1 MCFHLNNNAPECESI
16 SNVLFIELMVCVQKP
31 VHQTKRHLSSTNC
44 LPHSPDLVQFIFMQ
58 SKIHLL
64 LISKIVLHATINAHQ
79 RVNCFCIEIVY
90 TIDWSIGLL
99 DVYGANEVH
108 AILASWTLSLSL
120 CIAFSHFWP
129 KIKTITAA
137 DAELCSIEWHHFMR
151 RNKSNNSTHHT
162 VVPKKAFSES
172 LQH

>member
-1 MCFHLNNNAPECESI
+1 MSFHLNNNAPECESI
-16 SNVLFIELMVCVQKP
+16 RNDLFIELMVCVQKP

-90 TIDWSIGLL
+90 TSIGQMGCLMYMEPMKCMQYL
-99 DVYGANEVH
+99 HHE
-108 AILASWTLSLSL
+108 LSLSL
-120 CIAFSHFWP
+120 SLYRFLSFLTKNQNNYRC
-129 KIKTITAA
+129 
-137 DAELCSIEWHHFMR
+137 R
-151 RNKSNNSTHHT
+151 RQIMFN
-162 VVPKKAFSES
+162 
-172 LQH
+172 